1 MHSAPADDVLA
12 QRLAAIEARLNQIEQ
27 ALKLPHGQVPEP
39 ASAVSVAET
48 LSMPKSSAFAALD
61 KATAQRAPAPKNEVR
76 AEARA
81 EAKRS
86 VQHEHSFD
94 ATQLLGWSGA
104 TALVLAAIYL
114 IRLGIDS
121 GWLTPVRQLALAA
134 FGAGALIAGGV
145 LLRRLDRQY
154 AAFLPAAGIVVLF
167 ATVYGAHLYYG
178 LISGETAVFAVV
190 GVALLAL
197 WLGALFES
205 ELYGLFAVLGSY
217 SAPLFLPELRG
228 DMGSLVIYF
237 TVWSLAFSFYALMQQ
252 RRSVYM
258 LAMYL
263 ALVVFS
269 WLFELHLSGQWQGAL
284 LFQSLQFAIFLTA
297 AALFALRSRKPMST
311 SEAWLHFPALLLF
324 YALQYDLL
332 NRHVPELAPWIAL
345 LTAGALLGAYLL
357 IRRRLSDQEGT
368 SGLAA
373 RGLVSAYL
381 ALVLLHSVYM
391 NLLPESLAPWVG
403 LALILALRAL
413 LMLRE
418 KADAVLASWPF
429 MWAALAIVL
438 FNVVRVLFN
447 WEMQDVPASPLVLL
461 LYPALSY
468 FAYLK
473 LRDDALIRTWTPALL
488 IFAHLSAMSAATHLI
503 DTPAL
508 VSVAWLAV
516 ASVALAGGFMLQD
529 RRLGQ
534 SSLLLF
540 LLAGLKIIL
549 FDLAGTEALLRV
561 GVLLVLGVSLYAG
574 GWVYRKL
581 PPKLPPA

>member
-1 MHSAPADDVLA
+1 MSDDALE
-12 QRLAAIEARLNQIEQ
+12 QRLAAIEARLARIELGLDTQ
-27 ALKLPHGQVPEP
+27 APNALAKEV
-39 ASAVSVAET
+39 ASVRVSA
-48 LSMPKSSAFAALD
+48 SSAFAALD
-61 KATAQRAPAPKNEVR
+61 DAGTARRVVAKSGQAEVPH
-76 AEARA
+76 AA
-81 EAKRS
+81 S
-86 VQHEHSFD
+86 NLD
-94 ATQLLGWSGA
+94 ATRLLGWSGA
-104 TALVLAAIYL
+104 TALVLAALYL

-121 GWLTPVRQLALAA
+121 GWLTPLRQLGLAA
-134 FGAGALIAGGV
+134 FGGGALIVGGL

-178 LISGETAVFAVV
+178 LITGETAVFAVV
-190 GVALLAL
+190 GIALLAL

-217 SAPLFLPELRG
+217 TAPLFLPELRG

-252 RRSVYM
+252 RRSVYV

-263 ALVVFS
+263 ALIVFS
-269 WLFELHLSGQWQGAL
+269 WLFELHLRGQWQGAL
-284 LFQSLQFAIFLTA
+284 LFQSLQFAIFLAA
-297 AALFALRSRKPMST
+297 AALFALRSATPMSK
-311 SEAWLHFPALLLF
+311 SDAWLHFPALLLF

-332 NRHVPELAPWIAL
+332 NRHLPELAPWIAL
-345 LTAGALLGAYLL
+345 ITAAVLLGAYLL
-357 IRRRLSDQEGT
+357 IRTRLGT

-381 ALVLLHSVYM
+381 ALVLVHSVYL

-403 LALILALRAL
+403 LALILVVRAL
-413 LMLRE
+413 LTLRE
-418 KADAVLASWPF
+418 NEDTVLASWPF
-429 MWAALAIVL
+429 IWAALAIVL

-447 WEMQDVPASPLVLL
+447 WEMQSVPASPLVLL

-488 IFAHLSAMSAATHLI
+488 IFAHLSAMTAAVHLI

-561 GVLLVLGVSLYAG
+561 GVLLILGVSLYAG

-581 PPKLPPA
+581 PPA

>member
-1 MHSAPADDVLA
+1 MRNETNNDALA
-12 QRLAAIEARLNQIEQ
+12 QRLAAIEARLMQIEQ
-27 ALKLPHGQVPEP
+27 ALKLPHGNVPESG
-39 ASAVSVAET
+39 AAVSVAESVAV
-48 LSMPKSSAFAALD
+48 SMPKSSAFAALGD
-61 KATAQRAPAPKNEVR
+61 VTAQRAPAP
-76 AEARA
+76 RA

-86 VQHEHSFD
+86 AQHEHSFD

-134 FGAGALIAGGV
+134 FGGGALIVGGV

-167 ATVYGAHLYYG
+167 ATVYGAHLYYR
-178 LISGETAVFAVV
+178 LITGETAVFAVV
-190 GVALLAL
+190 GIALLAL

-217 SAPLFLPELRG
+217 TAPLFLPELRG

-252 RRSVYM
+252 RRSVYV
-258 LAMYL
+258 LAIYL
-263 ALVVFS
+263 ALIVFS
-269 WLFELHLSGQWQGAL
+269 WLFELHLRGQWQGAL
-284 LFQSLQFAIFLTA
+284 LFQSLQFAIFLAA
-297 AALFALRSRKPMST
+297 AALFALRSATPMSK
-311 SEAWLHFPALLLF
+311 SDAWLHFPALVLF

-332 NRHVPELAPWIAL
+332 NRHLPELAPWIAL
-345 LTAGALLGAYLL
+345 ITAAVLLGAYLL
-357 IRRRLSDQEGT
+357 IRTRLGT

-381 ALVLLHSVYM
+381 ALVLVHSVYL

-403 LALILALRAL
+403 LALILVVRAL
-413 LMLRE
+413 LTLRE
-418 KADAVLASWPF
+418 KEDALLASWPF

-473 LRDDALIRTWTPALL
+473 LRDDALIRTWAPALL
-488 IFAHLSAMSAATHLI
+488 IFAHLSAMTAATHLI

-561 GVLLVLGVSLYAG
+561 GVLLILGVSLYAG

-581 PPKLPPA
+581 PPA

>member
-1 MHSAPADDVLA
+1 MRNETNNDALA
-12 QRLAAIEARLNQIEQ
+12 QRLAAIEARLMQIEQ
-27 ALKLPHGQVPEP
+27 ALKLPHGNVPE
-39 ASAVSVAET
+39 SVAAAT
-48 LSMPKSSAFAALD
+48 VADSVSMPKSSAFAALGD
-61 KATAQRAPAPKNEVR
+61 VTAQRAPAP
-76 AEARA
+76 RA

-86 VQHEHSFD
+86 AQHEHSFD

-134 FGAGALIAGGV
+134 FGGGALIVGGV

-167 ATVYGAHLYYG
+167 ASVYGAHLYYG
-178 LISGETAVFAVV
+178 LITGETAVFAVV
-190 GVALLAL
+190 GIALLAL

-217 SAPLFLPELRG
+217 TAPLFLPELRG

-252 RRSVYM
+252 RRSVYV
-258 LAMYL
+258 LAIYL
-263 ALVVFS
+263 ALIVFS
-269 WLFELHLSGQWQGAL
+269 WLFELHLRGQWQGAL
-284 LFQSLQFAIFLTA
+284 LFQSLQFAIFLAA
-297 AALFALRSRKPMST
+297 AALFALRSATPMSK
-311 SEAWLHFPALLLF
+311 SDAWLHFPALVLF

-332 NRHVPELAPWIAL
+332 NRHLPELAPWIAL
-345 LTAGALLGAYLL
+345 ITAAVLLGAYLL
-357 IRRRLSDQEGT
+357 IRTRLGT

-381 ALVLLHSVYM
+381 ALVLVHSVYL

-403 LALILALRAL
+403 LALILVVRAL
-413 LMLRE
+413 LTLRE
-418 KADAVLASWPF
+418 KEDALLASWPF

-473 LRDDALIRTWTPALL
+473 LRDDALIRTWAPALL
-488 IFAHLSAMSAATHLI
+488 IFAHLSAMTAATHLI

-561 GVLLVLGVSLYAG
+561 GVLLILGVSLYAG

-581 PPKLPPA
+581 PPA

>member
-1 MHSAPADDVLA
+1 
-12 QRLAAIEARLNQIEQ
+12 
-27 ALKLPHGQVPEP
+27 
-39 ASAVSVAET
+39 
-48 LSMPKSSAFAALD
+48 
-61 KATAQRAPAPKNEVR
+61 
-76 AEARA
+76 
-81 EAKRS
+81 
-86 VQHEHSFD
+86 
-94 ATQLLGWSGA
+94 
-104 TALVLAAIYL
+104 
-114 IRLGIDS
+114 
-121 GWLTPVRQLALAA
+121 
-134 FGAGALIAGGV
+134 
-145 LLRRLDRQY
+145 
-154 AAFLPAAGIVVLF
+154 
-167 ATVYGAHLYYG
+167 TVYGAHLYYG
-178 LISGETAVFAVV
+178 LIGGEAAVFGALA
-190 GVALLAL
+190 VALLAL
-197 WLGALFES
+197 WLGALFDS
-205 ELYGLFAVLGSY
+205 ELSALFAVLGSY
-217 SAPLFLPELRG
+217 TAPLFLPELRG

-252 RRSVYM
+252 RRSVYV

-263 ALVVFS
+263 ALIVFS
-269 WLFELHLSGQWQGAL
+269 WLFELHLRGQWQGAL
-284 LFQSLQFAIFLTA
+284 LFQSLQFAIFLAA
-297 AALFALRSRKPMST
+297 AALFALRSATPMSK
-311 SEAWLHFPALLLF
+311 SDAWLHFPALLLF

-332 NRHVPELAPWIAL
+332 NRHLPELAPWIAL
-345 LTAGALLGAYLL
+345 ITAAVLLGAYLL
-357 IRRRLSDQEGT
+357 IRTRLGT

-381 ALVLLHSVYM
+381 ALVLVHSVYL

-403 LALILALRAL
+403 LALILVVRAL
-413 LMLRE
+413 LTLRE
-418 KADAVLASWPF
+418 NEDTVLASWPF
-429 MWAALAIVL
+429 IWAALAIVL

-447 WEMQDVPASPLVLL
+447 WEMQSVPASPLVLL

-488 IFAHLSAMSAATHLI
+488 IFAHLSAMTAAVHLI

-561 GVLLVLGVSLYAG
+561 GVLLILGVSLYAG

-581 PPKLPPA
+581 PPA

>member
-1 MHSAPADDVLA
+1 MRNETNNDALA
-12 QRLAAIEARLNQIEQ
+12 QRLAAIEARLMQIEQ
-27 ALKLPHGQVPEP
+27 ALKLPHGNVPE
-39 ASAVSVAET
+39 SVAAAT
-48 LSMPKSSAFAALD
+48 VADSVSMPKSSAFAALGD
-61 KATAQRAPAPKNEVR
+61 VTAQRAPAP
-76 AEARA
+76 RA

-86 VQHEHSFD
+86 AQHEHSFD

-134 FGAGALIAGGV
+134 FGGGALIVGGV

-167 ATVYGAHLYYG
+167 ASVYGAHLYYG
-178 LISGETAVFAVV
+178 LITGETAVFAVV
-190 GVALLAL
+190 GIALLAL

-217 SAPLFLPELRG
+217 TAPLFLPELRG

-252 RRSVYM
+252 RRSVYV

-263 ALVVFS
+263 ALIVFS
-269 WLFELHLSGQWQGAL
+269 WLFELHLRGQWQGAL
-284 LFQSLQFAIFLTA
+284 LFQSLQFAIFLAA
-297 AALFALRSRKPMST
+297 AALFALRSATPMSK
-311 SEAWLHFPALLLF
+311 SDAWLHFPALVLF

-332 NRHVPELAPWIAL
+332 NRHLPELAPWIAL
-345 LTAGALLGAYLL
+345 ITAAVLLGAYLL
-357 IRRRLSDQEGT
+357 IRTRLGT

-381 ALVLLHSVYM
+381 ALVLVHSVYL

-403 LALILALRAL
+403 LALILVVRAL
-413 LMLRE
+413 LTLRE
-418 KADAVLASWPF
+418 KEDALLASWPF

-473 LRDDALIRTWTPALL
+473 LRDDALIRTWAPALL
-488 IFAHLSAMSAATHLI
+488 IFAHLSAMTAATHLI

-561 GVLLVLGVSLYAG
+561 GVLLILGVSLYAG

-581 PPKLPPA
+581 PPA

>member
-1 MHSAPADDVLA
+1 MRNETNNDALA
-12 QRLAAIEARLNQIEQ
+12 QRLAAIEARLMQIEQ
-27 ALKLPHGQVPEP
+27 ALKLPHGNVPESG
-39 ASAVSVAET
+39 AAVSVAESVAV
-48 LSMPKSSAFAALD
+48 SMPKSSAFAALGD
-61 KATAQRAPAPKNEVR
+61 VTAQRAPAP
-76 AEARA
+76 RA

-86 VQHEHSFD
+86 AQHEHSFD

-134 FGAGALIAGGV
+134 FGGGALIVGGV

-167 ATVYGAHLYYG
+167 ATVYGAHLYYR
-178 LISGETAVFAVV
+178 LITGETAVFAVV
-190 GVALLAL
+190 GIALLAL

-217 SAPLFLPELRG
+217 TAPLFLPELRG

-252 RRSVYM
+252 RRSVYV
-258 LAMYL
+258 LAIYL
-263 ALVVFS
+263 ALIVFS
-269 WLFELHLSGQWQGAL
+269 WLFELHLRGQWQGAL
-284 LFQSLQFAIFLTA
+284 LFQSLQFAIFLAA
-297 AALFALRSRKPMST
+297 AALFALRSATPMSK
-311 SEAWLHFPALLLF
+311 SDAWLHFPALVLF

-332 NRHVPELAPWIAL
+332 NRHLPELAPWIAL
-345 LTAGALLGAYLL
+345 ITAAVLLGAYLL
-357 IRRRLSDQEGT
+357 IRTRLGT

-381 ALVLLHSVYM
+381 ALVLVHSVYL

-403 LALILALRAL
+403 LALILVVRAL
-413 LMLRE
+413 LTLRE
-418 KADAVLASWPF
+418 KEDALLASWPF

-473 LRDDALIRTWTPALL
+473 LRDDALIRTWAPALL
-488 IFAHLSAMSAATHLI
+488 IFAHLSAMTAATHLI

-581 PPKLPPA
+581 PPA